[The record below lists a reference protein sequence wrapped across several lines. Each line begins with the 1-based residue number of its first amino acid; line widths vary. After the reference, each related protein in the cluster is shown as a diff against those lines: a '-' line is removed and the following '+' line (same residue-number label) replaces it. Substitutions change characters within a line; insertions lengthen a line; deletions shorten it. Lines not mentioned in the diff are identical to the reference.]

1 MPCEAIFEPI
11 KGRGLE
17 SPARGKPI
25 CESFQLQNSSSKE
38 SRKKKKTSRLFPISR
53 LIVFT
58 KMFFFMGA
66 CPGMPQSPQS
76 IKRSNLER
84 QTIETL
90 YKSGCGAQAV
100 VEDAAKEAS
109 R

>member
-1 MPCEAIFEPI
+1 
-11 KGRGLE
+11 
-17 SPARGKPI
+17 
-25 CESFQLQNSSSKE
+25 
-38 SRKKKKTSRLFPISR
+38 
-53 LIVFT
+53 
-58 KMFFFMGA
+58 
-66 CPGMPQSPQS
+66 MPQSAQS

-100 VEDAAKEAS
+100 VEDAAKEAN